1 MMTGGQSTLGLGYE
15 AGNESSAVVA
25 PAIKLH
31 ADRPP
36 LRVIH
41 AEAAELEAH
50 QQRLQQIQKASG
62 EKCLWLKTLH

>member
-1 MMTGGQSTLGLGYE
+1 
-15 AGNESSAVVA
+15 
-25 PAIKLH
+25 
-31 ADRPP
+31 